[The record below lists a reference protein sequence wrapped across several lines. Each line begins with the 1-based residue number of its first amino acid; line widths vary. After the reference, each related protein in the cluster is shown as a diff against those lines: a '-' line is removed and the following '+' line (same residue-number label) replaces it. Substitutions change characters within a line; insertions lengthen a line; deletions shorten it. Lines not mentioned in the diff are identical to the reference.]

1 MVKITVETT
10 ISKPIEKV
18 WECWTKPE
26 HITHWN
32 HASDDWHC
40 PAAENDLRENGKF
53 CYTMASKDGKMS
65 FGFEGIFTLIKK
77 PEAIHYLLGDGRTVQ
92 ITFTESDNTT
102 KVVET
107 FDAEQMI
114 SVELQQA
121 GWQAILDNFKQYS
134 EEA

>member
-32 HASDDWHC
+32 YASDDWHC

-53 CYTMASKDGKMS
+53 CYTRASKDGKMS
-65 FGFEGIFTLIKK
+65 FVFEGIFTLIKK